1 MRIYDLNNL
10 PQTPYRGETLSDRPE
25 ECMTGEQQDKQQE
38 QEDLDKAAAQD
49 AAANAGES
57 EGEVDE
63 LAERIQEAVSAAL
76 AEQRDMVLRAQ
87 AEVQNMRRR
96 CEADV
101 EKAHK
106 FALEKFSAELLTVMD
121 NLERA
126 LAAVPD
132 PENEQIKGLCEGVE
146 LTLKGFLEILNKYS
160 IEQIDPTGQP
170 FDPQLHQAMTMVP
183 NPNMEPNTVMD
194 VMQKGYTLN
203 GRVLR
208 PAMVVVSKSA

>member
-1 MRIYDLNNL
+1 
-10 PQTPYRGETLSDRPE
+10 
-25 ECMTGEQQDKQQE
+25 MTGEQHDKEQNEQE
-38 QEDLDKAAAQD
+38 QAQ
-49 AAANAGES
+49 AGEQDQAGSAQS
-57 EGEVDE
+57 EAGEGSGEVDE
-63 LAERIQEAVSAAL
+63 LAERIQEAVNAAL
-76 AEQRDMVLRAQ
+76 AEQKDMVMRAQ

-126 LAAVPD
+126 LGAVAEPD
-132 PENEQIKGLCEGVE
+132 NEQIKGLCEGVE
-146 LTLKGFLEILNKYS
+146 LTLKGFMEILRKYS
-160 IEQIDPTGQP
+160 IEQIDPRGEP

-183 NPNMEPNTVMD
+183 NPDMEPNTVMD

-208 PAMVVVSKSA
+208 PAMVVVSKGV